1 MRALKQVVSDIQE
14 LRIQGAN
21 QIALQSLQL
30 LRGVAK
36 RYGFGPKFKSAAKSL
51 EGTRRTAVVLHNCIM
66 IIRSRQNLETVDY
79 LIDNLS
85 SVGKRES
92 VYSDKII
99 GDNASLMTYCH
110 SGEAMSFIKHS
121 WKFHKKKISLI
132 ACKTEPL
139 GQGIRTAKEIARVG
153 IPVTLIDDNAIGY
166 FIKDTDMVV
175 VGADAL
181 RKEGTVNKI
190 GTSLLAQA
198 AYNAGKPFYVIA
210 NSLKIDRRKAFAIEE
225 RPSREITKTPSNGWK
240 GITIRNPA
248 FDITSWKYVTG
259 VVNEDGIFTTK
270 QFVRM
275 I

>member
-1 MRALKQVVSDIQE
+1 MRDLKQLVNDLRE

-21 QIALQSLQL
+21 QIALQSLL
-30 LRGVAK
+30 FLRGIAK
-36 RYGFGPKFKSAAKSL
+36 RDGFGPKFKSAAKRL
-51 EGTRRTAVVLHNCIM
+51 VGVRMTAVVLHNCIM
-66 IIRSRQNLETVDY
+66 IIRSRQDLETIDY

-99 GDNASLMTYCH
+99 GNNASLMTYCH

-121 WKFHKKKISLI
+121 WRFHEKKISLI

-139 GQGIRTAKEIARVG
+139 GQGIRTAKEIAGDG
-153 IPVTLIDDNAIGY
+153 IPVTLIDDNAMGY
-166 FIKDTDMVV
+166 FIKDIDMVV

-181 RKEGTVNKI
+181 RQEGIINKI

-210 NSLKIDRRKAFAIEE
+210 NSLKIDRRKAFTIEE
-225 RPSREITKTPSNGWK
+225 RPSDEIAKPPPNGWQ
-240 GITIRNPA
+240 GVTIRNPA
-248 FDITSWKYVTG
+248 FDITPWKYVTG

-270 QFVRM
+270 QFVR
-275 I
+275 II